1 MLIYKFLIFFKVTEA
16 AREIARKLATIMASG
31 GQIKVITWREKNYQI
46 KFLQR

>member
-31 GQIKVITWREKNYQI
+31 NKLKWLLEREKLSN
-46 KFLQR
+46 